1 MEFNMKK
8 ICCVGILVSDVMANV
23 SGMPRLGELER
34 VDSVT
39 VHNGGNAM
47 TAAVNLRKLGVE
59 SYLIGKVGDDV
70 FGKALLKGVCESGVC
85 TNGVKVDQEAQTSV
99 SIVLLQNGERSF
111 LHTVGANGTFGLKDI
126 DFSVIEKVDAVF
138 LTGTF
143 LMDTFD
149 GKESIEFLKRCKEMG
164 KTTFL
169 DVCFDA
175 KNRWGDIING
185 YLPYVDYFM
194 PSVDEA
200 REISK
205 IDGTPDEMA
214 DVFSSLGAKNVII
227 KLGSKGSYIRL
238 YGECVGRVFP
248 PQKVENVV
256 DTTGAG
262 DSFCSGFLSGFARNL
277 PTEECMALAN
287 SAGALCVTKKGAMSW
302 VTSFEDLYNFKEKNK
317 CL

>member
-1 MEFNMKK
+1 MKK

-23 SGMPRLGELER
+23 SVMPKLGELSR

-47 TAAVNLRKLGVE
+47 TAAVNLRRLGVE
-59 SYLIGKVGDDV
+59 SYLIGKVGEDV
-70 FGKALLKGVCESGVC
+70 FGEGLLKGLHESGVS
-85 TNGVKVDQEAQTSV
+85 TEGVKIDKEAQTSV

-111 LHTVGANGTFGLKDI
+111 LHTVGANGSFNLKDI

-138 LTGTF
+138 LTGAF
-143 LMDTFD
+143 LMDSFD
-149 GKESIEFLKRCKEMG
+149 GEESVEFLKKCKEMG

-175 KNRWGDIING
+175 KGRWGEVVNG

-200 REISK
+200 REISGTY
-205 IDGTPDEMA
+205 GTPDEMA
-214 DVFSSLGAKNVII
+214 DAFTSLGARNVII
-227 KLGSKGSYIRL
+227 KLGSQGSYVRL
-238 YGECVGRVFP
+238 SGESEGRIFP
-248 PQKVENVV
+248 SKKVDCVV

-277 PTEECMALAN
+277 PIDECMNLAN
-287 SAGALCVTKKGAMSW
+287 AAGALCVTRKGAMSW
-302 VTSFEDLYNFKEKNK
+302 VTSFEDLYNFKEKNE

>member
-1 MEFNMKK
+1 MKK

-23 SGMPRLGELER
+23 SVMPGLGELSR

-47 TAAVNLRKLGVE
+47 TAAVNLRRLGVE

-70 FGKALLKGVCESGVC
+70 FGEGLLKGVRESGVC
-85 TNGVKVDQEAQTSV
+85 ADGVKIDKTAQTSV
-99 SIVLLQNGERSF
+99 SIVLLQGGERSF
-111 LHTVGANGTFGLKDI
+111 LHTVGANGTFCLEDI
-126 DFSVIEKVDAVF
+126 DFSIIENVDAVF
-138 LTGTF
+138 LTGVF
-143 LMDTFD
+143 LMDRFD
-149 GKESIEFLKRCKEMG
+149 GEESIEFLKKCKELG

-175 KNRWGDIING
+175 KGRWGELING

-205 IDGTPDEMA
+205 IDGSPDEMA
-214 DVFSSLGAKNVII
+214 DVFNSLGAKNVII
-227 KLGSKGSYIRL
+227 KLGSKGSYVRL
-238 YGECVGRVFP
+238 SGERKGHVFP
-248 PQKVENVV
+248 SKKVDRVI

-262 DSFCSGFLSGFARNL
+262 DSFCSGFLSGFARDL
-277 PTEECMALAN
+277 SIDECMSLAN
-287 SAGALCVTKKGAMSW
+287 AAGALCVTKRGAASW
-302 VTSFEDLYNFKEKNK
+302 ATSFDNLKKYREAE
-317 CL
+317 

>member
-1 MEFNMKK
+1 MKK
-8 ICCVGILVSDVMANV
+8 ICCVGILVADVMAPITKL
-23 SGMPRLGELER
+23 PRLGELSR

-47 TAAVNLRKLGVE
+47 TAAVNLRRLGVE
-59 SYLIGKVGDDV
+59 SYLIGKVGEDI
-70 FGKALLKGVCESGVC
+70 FGEGLLKCLHESGV
-85 TNGVKVDQEAQTSV
+85 NAEGVKIDKSAQTSV

-111 LHTVGANGTFGLKDI
+111 LHTVGANGSFGLKDI

-149 GKESIEFLKRCKEMG
+149 GGESIEFLKKCKEMG

-175 KNRWGDIING
+175 VGRWGEVING

-194 PSVDEA
+194 PSIDEA
-200 REISK
+200 KEISK
-205 IDGTPDEMA
+205 TDGTPDEMA
-214 DVFSSLGAKNVII
+214 EVFTAHGAKNVII
-227 KLGSKGSYIRL
+227 KLGSRGSYVRL
-238 YGECVGRVFP
+238 SGEKKGRVFP
-248 PQKVENVV
+248 SKKVDSVV

-277 PTEECMALAN
+277 PIDECMNLAN
-287 SAGALCVTKKGAMSW
+287 AAGALCVTKKGAMSW
-302 VTSFEDLYNFKEKNK
+302 VTDFETLRKYREN
-317 CL
+317 